1 MTNNIVT
8 PETVTEIV
16 TEIVT
21 PVTPTETVTV
31 TAADGTTTR
40 TVCLLPQY
48 ASTPKRAAKRV
59 KREPEKLLAYV
70 REHGAVVSLTPEV
83 YAALAELGL
92 PKHRVVNAVS
102 DLKKYYG
109 VQITAQRTGRTVT
122 SYTFAL

>member
-8 PETVTEIV
+8 PETVTETV
-16 TEIVT
+16 TPVT

-48 ASTPKRAAKRV
+48 AKTPKRGAVRK
-59 KREPEKLLAYV
+59 KREPELLLAYL
-70 REHGAVVSLTPEV
+70 REQGPSLTLEPTTIATLV
-83 YAALAELGL
+83 ARGL
-92 PKHRVVNAVS
+92 PAHRIVNAVS

-109 VQITAQRTGRTVT
+109 VPVAATRTGRKVT
-122 SYTFAL
+122 GYSFTL